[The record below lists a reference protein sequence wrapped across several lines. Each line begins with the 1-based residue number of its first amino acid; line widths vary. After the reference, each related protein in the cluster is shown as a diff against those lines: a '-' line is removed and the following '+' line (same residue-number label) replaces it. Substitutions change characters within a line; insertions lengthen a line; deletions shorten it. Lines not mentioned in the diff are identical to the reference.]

1 MIAQRSPAPIV
12 EPTENPTPAAE
23 QTAKPKPRRAVEP
36 QTNKPTTSSRAAS
49 TPASTR
55 AKKFA
60 GSWVGTMSTIPWG
73 NLPSVV
79 TIDSTETTMAMS
91 WYEADEPGN
100 PKIYRHFKAAPESAR
115 GQVAAKPAFAAARL
129 DGQTMTATF
138 SAALLGSSTWSIT
151 PQPDGKT
158 ARVRMQAF
166 MNDFTA
172 VFQRTNTVR

>member
-1 MIAQRSPAPIV
+1 MIGQRSPAPIV
-12 EPTENPTPAAE
+12 EQTENPTPVPE
-23 QTAKPKPRRAVEP
+23 QSVKPKPKRVPESKTDRATP
-36 QTNKPTTSSRAAS
+36 SPRTAS
-49 TPASTR
+49 TQAPAR

-60 GSWVGTMSTIPWG
+60 GSWAGTMSTIPWG

-100 PKIYRHFKAAPESAR
+100 PRIYRHFKAAPESER
-115 GQVAAKPAFAAARL
+115 SHVAAKPAFAMARL
-129 DGQTMTATF
+129 DGGTMTATF